1 MPNNNIESILIV
13 LTFYHNKFL
22 LEFHLNIFILLA
34 SIASKKKFFFFS
46 LHCFILNES
55 NVIYLL
61 LSLTLLFMANSV
73 ENFSFINNN
82 TEVGNQP
89 FLLLL
94 CYSNHFFQF
103 FFFLIFQFL
112 WKLITNSCIG
122 PIASSN
128 MMNGSCNVR
137 EVMDDLNF
145 RLKINAH
152 ETKYWC
158 RKNLIESSNNSLIMN
173 WIFRNLEK

>member
-1 MPNNNIESILIV
+1 M
-13 LTFYHNKFL
+13 
-22 LEFHLNIFILLA
+22 
-34 SIASKKKFFFFS
+34 S
-46 LHCFILNES
+46 L
-55 NVIYLL
+55 IYLL
-61 LSLTLLFMANSV
+61 LSLTLLFMAYSV
-73 ENFSFINNN
+73 ENFSFININ

-94 CYSNHFFQF
+94 CYSNHFFHF
-103 FFFLIFQFL
+103 FFSIFQFL

-128 MMNGSCNVR
+128 MMNGSSNIR

-152 ETKYWC
+152 ETKY
-158 RKNLIESSNNSLIMN
+158 
-173 WIFRNLEK
+173 